1 MDLGLKDKAALIT
14 GGSRGIGRAIALALA
29 AEGCRVAITAR
40 GAEQLEATV
49 LELEALGVA
58 ALGIS
63 ADMTSEADIQR
74 AVQQTADRF
83 GSIQVLVN
91 NVGGSRGGRTP
102 TDEDWQASLDIN
114 LFSTIRTTR
123 HVLPLMEQGG
133 YGRIINIASI
143 YGRESGG
150 GPAYNAGKASVISYS
165 KSLALQVAPQGITV
179 NSLSPG
185 SILFPGGNW
194 ARRVEQDPE
203 AMADFVKRDMPMGRF
218 GTAEEEVA
226 AVAQCSWHR
235 PRPACSPAQP
245 STWTAASPARRFG
258 PCIL

>member
-49 LELEALGVA
+49 LELEALGGA

-218 GTAEEEVA
+218 GTAEEVA
-226 AVAQCSWHR
+226 AVAVFMAS
-235 PRPACSPAQP
+235 AQA
-245 STWTAASPARRFG
+245 SLLTGAAVNVDGGQSRSL
-258 PCIL
+258 I